1 MENITLQDI
10 IDCKKVTVSAY
21 DNNLRKLDEF
31 DADENVYKL
40 CGNRIVYHHQ
50 FENLIRTPARH
61 HKSFHEFM
69 TDDSLRQQLIM
80 ETNKRCIPYGR
91 KITPSIMYDVYRA
104 NKNCVTIFKAST
116 AKYIYKYYGAK
127 HVLDFTAGWG
137 GRMLGAWSL
146 GIEYTGIDTN
156 INMKHGYD
164 AMLMKLSCT
173 HKYLTNGKLK
183 MIWDNCL
190 NVDLS
195 VYDFDLVLTSPPYIN
210 LEKYEHMTP
219 FDSDDMYYKEFLM
232 IMLDRCL
239 EHIKQQGWVCINIS
253 VAMYDKLTKKYG
265 YRECDE
271 KHILPNAKNKQNLT
285 KCEYIYCWQH
295 SVV

>member
-10 IDCKKVTVSAY
+10 IDCKKITVSTY
-21 DNNLRKLDEF
+21 DDDLRKLNEF

-50 FENLIRTPARH
+50 FENLIRTHARH
-61 HKSFHEFM
+61 HKSFREFM
-69 TDDSLRQQLIM
+69 TDDTLRQQLM
-80 ETNKRCIPYGR
+80 SEVNKRCIPYGR

-116 AKYIYKYYGAK
+116 AKYIYRYYSAK

-146 GIEYTGIDTN
+146 GISYTGIDSN
-156 INMKHGYD
+156 INMKPEYD
-164 AMLMKLSCT
+164 VMMTKLNKDNLEML
-173 HKYLTNGKLK
+173 
-183 MIWDNCL
+183 WDNCL

-195 VYDFDLVLTSPPYIN
+195 LYDFDLVLTSPPYIN

-232 IMLDRCL
+232 VMLNRCF
-239 EHIKQQGWVCINIS
+239 EHIKQHGWVCINIS
-253 VAMYDKLTKKYG
+253 IPMYDKLTNKYG

-271 KHILPNAKNKQNLT
+271 KHILPNAKNKQNLK
-285 KCEYIYCWQH
+285 KCEYIYILLATF
-295 SVV
+295 SSLDLR

>member
-10 IDCKKVTVSAY
+10 LDCKKITVSAY
-21 DNNLRKLDEF
+21 DNDLRKLDEF

-61 HKSFHEFM
+61 HKSFYEFI
-69 TDDSLRQQLIM
+69 TDDSLRQQLEID
-80 ETNKRCIPYGR
+80 TIKRSTGAKLGR
-91 KITPSIMYDVYRA
+91 KITPSVMFDVYRA
-104 NKNCVTIFKAST
+104 NRNCVTIFKAST

-137 GRMLGAWSL
+137 GRMLGAYSL
-146 GIEYTGIDTN
+146 GISYTGIDSN
-156 INMKHGYD
+156 INMKPEYD
-164 AMLMKLSCT
+164 IMMTKLN
-173 HKYLTNGKLK
+173 KDNLK
-183 MIWDNCL
+183 MLWDNCL
-190 NVDLS
+190 NIDLS
-195 VYDFDLVLTSPPYIN
+195 LYDFDLVLTSPPYIN
-210 LEKYEHMTP
+210 LEKYENMTP

-239 EHIKQQGWVCINIS
+239 EHIKQHGWVCINIS